1 MRSSLNR
8 LLRLMLAKLYVSL
21 DNSVRW
27 NKPREYVSS
36 AHPTLIEHLTV
47 HSATRLH
54 RERGPLYNGDEKS
67 PARGHLH
74 CCKFR
79 KRLRSAARDDDEYS
93 PSASRVPIASARSS
107 SLTIAE
113 RITSLTLEPGPA
125 AGPVPSRVCRTSEV
139 CCTMSHCQ
147 DIPKA
152 H

>member
-8 LLRLMLAKLYVSL
+8 LLRLKLAKLYVSL

-36 AHPTLIEHLTV
+36 AHPTLIEYLTV
-47 HSATRLH
+47 HSATRFH
-54 RERGPLYNGDEKS
+54 RQIGPLHTGYERS
-67 PARGHLH
+67 SSRGRLH
-74 CCKFR
+74 CCKLR
-79 KRLRSAARDDDEYS
+79 KRLRSVARDDDEYS
-93 PSASRVPIASARSS
+93 PSASRIPIASARSS
-107 SLTIAE
+107 SLTNAE

-139 CCTMSHCQ
+139 CCTMSHCK